1 MLVAHSAFV
10 EIDEGADTYT
20 RRNCLFSLFL
30 FLNSPRATRGEKTPK
45 GAAAGAGF
53 VKYIVVLLV
62 PGYSHDTICV
72 LATKTK
78 PPLALANGEVLV
90 DIFTARLVKV
100 VQSSSVVCT
109 VAVPG

>member
-100 VQSSSVVCT
+100 VQSSIR
-109 VAVPG
+109 A